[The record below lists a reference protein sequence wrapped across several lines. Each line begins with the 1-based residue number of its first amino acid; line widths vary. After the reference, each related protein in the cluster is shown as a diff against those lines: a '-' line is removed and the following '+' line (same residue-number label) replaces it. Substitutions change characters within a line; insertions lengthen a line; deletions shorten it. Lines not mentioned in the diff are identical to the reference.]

1 MIPKS
6 GFLLY
11 YLMLIKSEPSLYEKL
26 ALLANGAKFDVSCA
40 SSGVERKS
48 SSAKIGSTSRF
59 GICHSW
65 SSDGRCISL
74 LKVLLTNYCINDC
87 AYCINRKRNDINRT
101 ILLPEELAKL
111 TYEFY
116 RRNYIEGLFLSSGII
131 GNPEK
136 TMEMMIDTV
145 KILRQKYGFHGY
157 VHLKIIPDTS
167 EQTIR
172 EAIKWADRVSM
183 NIELP
188 NENSMRLL
196 APDKKFSKILKSIG
210 RISQLLRD
218 SRDKNEGF
226 NSKGGQS
233 TQIIIGATP
242 DTDYEILRLSYHL
255 YRKNR
260 LKRVYYSGYIPVNQ
274 DSRLPALATPPLL
287 REHRLYQADWLLR
300 FYGFSLDEIVNEK
313 NQNLEQNLDP
323 KMSWALR
330 NPYFFPIDISSASLE
345 VLLRVP
351 GIGPVSARRIIK
363 HRRYSNLGLRE
374 LSKLG
379 VVTKRAKYFITWK
392 GKPLSEKVFPE
403 NSLNFVET
411 STSIEETQLRISL

>member
-1 MIPKS
+1 
-6 GFLLY
+6 
-11 YLMLIKSEPSLYEKL
+11 MLIKSEPSLYEKL
-26 ALLANGAKFDVSCA
+26 ALLAKGAKFDVSCA

-87 AYCINRKRNDINRT
+87 AYCINRKKNDIART
-101 ILLPEELAKL
+101 ILHPEELAKL

-131 GNPEK
+131 GNSEK

-145 KILRQKYGFHGY
+145 KILRQKYGFYGY
-157 VHLKIIPDTS
+157 VHLKILPETS
-167 EQTIR
+167 EQTVT

-196 APDKKFSKILKSIG
+196 APDKKFSRILGSIN
-210 RISQLLRD
+210 RISQILKD
-218 SRDKNEGF
+218 NRDKAEGF

-242 DTDYEILRLSYHL
+242 DSDYEILKLSNQL
-255 YRKNR
+255 YKRNKLR
-260 LKRVYYSGYIPVNQ
+260 RVYYSGYVPVND
-274 DSRLPALATPPLL
+274 DSRLPAITTPPLL

-300 FYGFSLDEIVNEK
+300 FYGFGLDEIVNEK
-313 NQNLEQNLDP
+313 VPYLDQNLDP
-323 KMSWALR
+323 KLSWALR
-330 NPYFFPIDISSASLE
+330 NPQFFPVDISSASLE
-345 VLLRVP
+345 VLLRIP
-351 GIGPVSARRIIK
+351 GIGPISAKRIIQF
-363 HRRYSNLGLRE
+363 RRHSSLGLKE

-392 GKPLSEKVFPE
+392 GKPLTEQNYCKDFDKVVKDISIPE
-403 NSLNFVET
+403 ES
-411 STSIEETQLRISL
+411 QLRISL